1 MWLAVQDRLQ
11 TGVELRKRGWKG
23 NARCNLCGRLET
35 GDHIFFDCI
44 TARFTWA
51 CFKEALGWDRSPI
64 SLQDFFLIQMD
75 LGIEFW
81 LFKCAENVILAII
94 KLVYYLNAQK
104 I

>member
-1 MWLAVQDRLQ
+1 
-11 TGVELRKRGWKG
+11 
-23 NARCNLCGRLET
+23 
-35 GDHIFFDCI
+35 
-44 TARFTWA
+44 
-51 CFKEALGWDRSPI
+51 
-64 SLQDFFLIQMD
+64 MD